1 MPSDIPYE
9 DRSPGYEGLNED
21 IARVRERLARVE
33 TKVNI
38 AAYIAGATFTAVI
51 ILLSQ
56 ALHI

>member
-1 MPSDIPYE
+1 MPRDIPYE
-9 DRSPGYEGLNED
+9 DRSPAYEGLNED

-56 ALHI
+56 ALHL